1 MFPAPCKDDAQGVRK
16 PLLPFLTV
24 TLWMLTGTSG
34 KTGVNTARFA
44 HRCRR
49 SAVKSKRHPRR
60 EPRMTPSSSAPH
72 RRFTPRRALAASAGV
87 IVIGVALFVA
97 FRPHPEKKNTH
108 DAPVPVVL
116 AAAAHESVPVTLAAL
131 GTVQAFNTVEVHSQ
145 VTGTIDKVLFA
156 EGQTVKQGDVIAQI
170 DPRPLQAALGQA
182 EAQLSRDKATLAN
195 AQRDLARY
203 QALAKDGFSTVQQ
216 LDAQKAAVSQS
227 QAAIEGDQAAV
238 NGARANLSYARIT
251 APIDGVTGLRGIDV
265 GNVVH
270 PADTTPIV
278 TITTV
283 EPITAVFT
291 LPAVH
296 LPTVQEQ
303 MAKGPLTAEAFDQD
317 NKVKLETG
325 VLKVVDNQVDPKTGT
340 VRMKAE
346 FPNTAHKLWPGAF
359 VNVRLTVDTKEGVTV
374 PVSAVQH
381 AAEGVFVYV
390 IGADGKAQTRAV
402 KLGETHGDTI
412 LVEDGV
418 QAGENVVVDGQARLN
433 QGSMTRVV
441 PPHQEGDGKTGEGK
455 MGATPEGAKPAG
467 APASKDETPEG
478 GRPAKPK
485 PSN

>member
-1 MFPAPCKDDAQGVRK
+1 MALSP
-16 PLLPFLTV
+16 
-24 TLWMLTGTSG
+24 
-34 KTGVNTARFA
+34 
-44 HRCRR
+44 
-49 SAVKSKRHPRR
+49 
-60 EPRMTPSSSAPH
+60 SAPH
-72 RRFTPRRALAASAGV
+72 RWLTRPRVLAAGCGV
-87 IVIGVALFVA
+87 VALSA
-97 FRPHPEKKNTH
+97 ILILTLRPHPEKKNAR

-116 AAAAHESVPVTLAAL
+116 ADATQESVPVTLAAL

-145 VTGTIDKVLFA
+145 VTGTIDKILFT
-156 EGQTVKQGDVIAQI
+156 EGQAVKQGDVIAQI
-170 DPRPLQAALGQA
+170 DPRPLQAVLGQA

-270 PADTTPIV
+270 PTDTNPIV

-283 EPITAVFT
+283 EPIATVFT

-325 VLKVVDNQVDPKTGT
+325 VLKVVDNQVDSKTGT

-346 FPNTAHKLWPGAF
+346 FPNTDHKLWPGAF

-374 PVSAVQH
+374 PVTAVQH
-381 AAEGVFVYV
+381 GAEGVFVYV
-390 IGADGKAQTRAV
+390 VGADGKAQTRAV
-402 KLGETHGDTI
+402 KLGETHDDAI

-418 QAGENVVVDGQARLN
+418 QAGEKVVVDGQARLS
-433 QGSMTRVV
+433 QGSMTKIV
-441 PPHQEGDGKTGEGK
+441 PPRQEGDGKA
-455 MGATPEGAKPAG
+455 GATPQGDRPATKPA
-467 APASKDETPEG
+467 DTTPG
-478 GRPAKPK
+478 K
-485 PSN
+485 